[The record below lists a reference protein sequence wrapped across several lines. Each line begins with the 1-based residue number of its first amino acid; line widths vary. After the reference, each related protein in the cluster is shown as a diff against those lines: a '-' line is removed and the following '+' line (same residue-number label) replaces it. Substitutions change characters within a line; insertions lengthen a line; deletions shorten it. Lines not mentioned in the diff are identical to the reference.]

1 MNRTIDQSQ
10 IDKFEND
17 LKALWEAIVV
27 FCSRHSHI
35 SSLEDHNAEGLLE
48 SSSRMRNSLR
58 QIYAQPTMR
67 PTATAAW
74 HSIISVLPSV
84 AQTAVLEP
92 VLEICE
98 RNGEGIGATR
108 DLLRHFA
115 KISNSIYLYLE
126 VISHLVSAIAEHI
139 EDQQLQMMPLPERLR
154 ILDEEIGGVLRETLF
169 PQLSPVVLGALLKA
183 LDELRGNKIYDNE
196 LHNGFAETASL
207 LEEMAVF
214 KSQFWEPIFEAT
226 CSYFESISKQ
236 WHIFPMPVY
245 LFKVI
250 EIAQRENRIIETLPK
265 AEYSDQLDFNLCDVL
280 FERHLNDIVGL
291 PGLGNGTI
299 TAEDAEDIRN
309 AYISFDE
316 TPSSLDLVSIAEA
329 YMRAYTQEII
339 NRRDPTEVEPI
350 APEISSSMIF
360 IAGNLYRNYFYP
372 LSRCRSGR
380 KEAALRDIRTT
391 FGNRFRMYRTGFE
404 ERFLE
409 YCLSYFACNEGS
421 IVSVDTDVGNLEG
434 LCFIFWSLEGKEVFL
449 ERYSASFAQ
458 RLLRET
464 CYRAEISFLRKLQME
479 VGIFP
484 LLFEMLSMIA
494 DMEAQ
499 PLLQER
505 FLQWVSAEELG
516 GCLRDLKTLP
526 QVKVFLLKAIH
537 WPSEPHLPL
546 RIPKELRICQEV
558 YEKFVSTQREY
569 SSQSF
574 RWDGGIVRIEAFFF
588 CSAGHRRTISVFG
601 TVLQGAILNL
611 FNNQECLT
619 FKKAVSSLVNGKE
632 QMHLEI
638 VKEAFESLTRPF
650 PILQVEWHGGDLYA
664 ESLVRLNEG
673 FRTDLEVLKLF

>member
-10 IDKFEND
+10 IDEFENN
-17 LKALWEAIVV
+17 LKALWEAMVA
-27 FCSRHSHI
+27 FCSTHSHV
-35 SSLEDHNAEGLLE
+35 SSLEDHDAEGLLQ
-48 SSSRMRNSLR
+48 SSSIMRVSLR
-58 QIYAQPTMR
+58 QICAEPAMR
-67 PTATAAW
+67 PIASAAW
-74 HSIISVLPSV
+74 HSIISFLRSV
-84 AQTAVLEP
+84 AKTTVLEP
-92 VLEICE
+92 FLEIWE
-98 RNGEGIGATR
+98 GNREGISATR
-108 DLLRHFA
+108 ELLQHFV
-115 KISNSIYLYLE
+115 KSSNCFYLYLE
-126 VISHLVSAIAEHI
+126 AVSHLVSAIAEHV
-139 EDQQLQMMPLPERLR
+139 EDQQMQMMPLPSRLK
-154 ILDEEIGGVLRETLF
+154 ILDERIRGVLRETLF
-169 PQLSPVVLGALLKA
+169 PQLSPVFLGALLKA
-183 LDELRGNKIYDNE
+183 LDELRGNEIYDNE
-196 LHNGFAETASL
+196 LHNGYAETVSL

-214 KSQFWEPIFEAT
+214 ESQFWEPIFEAT
-226 CSYFESISKQ
+226 CSYFESIWKQ
-236 WHIFPMPVY
+236 WHTFPMPVY
-245 LFKVI
+245 LFKAI

-265 AEYSDQLDFNLCDVL
+265 AGYSEQLDSNLYDVL
-280 FERHLNDIVGL
+280 FERHLNGIVGL
-291 PGLGNGTI
+291 PGLRNGTI

-309 AYISFDE
+309 AYILFDE
-316 TPSSLDLVSIAEA
+316 TQSSLDLVSIEEA

-339 NRRDPTEVEPI
+339 NRRGPTEVEPI

-372 LSRCRSGR
+372 LKRCWSGR
-380 KEAALRDIRTT
+380 KETALRDIRTT
-391 FGNRFRMYRTGFE
+391 FRNRFRMYRTGFE

-421 IVSVDTDVGNLEG
+421 IISVDTDVRTLEG
-434 LCFIFWSLEGKEVFL
+434 LCFIFWSLEGKVVFL

-458 RLLRET
+458 RILRET
-464 CYRAEISFLRKLQME
+464 CYCAEISFLRKLQME

-484 LLFEMLSMIA
+484 RLFEMVSMIS

-505 FLQWVSAEELG
+505 FLKWVSGEEMG
-516 GCLRDLKTLP
+516 GRLRDLGTPP
-526 QVKVFLLKAIH
+526 QVKVFLLKAIN

-558 YEKFVSTQREY
+558 YEKFVSTQREC

-574 RWDGGIVRIEAFFF
+574 RWDGGIVRMEAPFY
-588 CSAGHRRTISVFG
+588 CSAGHRRTVSIVG

-632 QMHLEI
+632 QMHLKI
-638 VKEAFESLTRPF
+638 VKEAFKSLTRPF
-650 PILQVEWHGGDLYA
+650 SILQVELQGGDLYA